1 MLNETVMSVLGIT
14 GVIALGAMSPGQSF
28 ILVART
34 AVASSRRAGMA
45 VALGMGVG
53 CFIFALI
60 ALLGLQSLLL
70 ALPWLYGT
78 LKVLGGLYL
87 VYLGINMLRGAR
99 RPLVLAAP

>member
-1 MLNETVMSVLGIT
+1 MLSETALSIISIT
-14 GVIALGAMSPGQSF
+14 GAIALGAMSPGQSF

-34 AVASSRRAGMA
+34 AVASSRGDGMA

-53 CFIFALI
+53 CFVFALL

-78 LKVLGGLYL
+78 SKRATCRPSRRAHPLTPFGLE
-87 VYLGINMLRGAR
+87 
-99 RPLVLAAP
+99 APP